1 MIIIIALTSIII
13 FAICRQALGAPL
25 ISLYIF
31 VCALIFLAGF
41 IFFTRVPHIP
51 MKNNSVT
58 VTDFITNL
66 KKWNEWFPKIKFNG
80 LALMIDMYCVSF
92 FSAALLYIY
101 NDSQPGVGKVP
112 LFGEGTYLVSHD
124 WFFAIT
130 NCLTFAYTFSK
141 TCFYYVLLLLLLLLL
156 SFLISLLF
164 ALFLLLL
171 LSFFYYY

>member
-1 MIIIIALTSIII
+1 MIIIIALTSILI

-130 NCLTFAYTFSK
+130 NCLTFDQCLFSMP
-141 TCFYYVLLLLLLLLL
+141 TGRLPDVGNCGRALNA
-156 SFLISLLF
+156 SLCRPRKWE
-164 ALFLLLL
+164 AA
-171 LSFFYYY
+171 SDR